1 MAFWTNIYWDENT
14 DILELQGASIVYADD
29 TKDVTYTNLFF
40 PSGFTLARWSSKVD
54 YGQKFHFNALPTLI
68 PGHVYRL
75 TTSMTAHGLNPYM
88 AITFY
93 DAENEILWTTDR
105 YETDRQFE
113 VPATAERYIV
123 EIVAFGEGS
132 FTFHHFTLQEVIEGG
147 NLVSNDWY
155 QELPTGE
162 RLGVRGH
169 KIGNPTRFVVS
180 FSEPLSH
187 MTPYLRRLDT
197 ENALQLSIADQ
208 RENAGGYRPAA
219 TDSQYERLLYEV
231 VTQSAQSNGLT
242 DIYVT
247 GVGPVSRDAALYYS
261 DRFGWHLLET
271 SAPLVTPDGIGLL
284 KRPDVNQGRW
294 QLGGLA

>member
-1 MAFWTNIYWDENT
+1 MAFWTNVYWDENT

-29 TKDVTYTNLFF
+29 SKDVTYTNLFF
-40 PSGFTLARWSSKVD
+40 PSGFTLARWSSQVD

-68 PGHVYRL
+68 PGHIYRL
-75 TTSMTAHGLNPYM
+75 TTAMTANGLNPYM

-93 DAENEILWTTDR
+93 DKAGEILWTTDR

-132 FTFHHFTLQEVIEGG
+132 FTFHHFRLQEVLSNGS
-147 NLVSNDWY
+147 LAPNDWY

-169 KIGNPTRFVVS
+169 RVGQPTRFVVA
-180 FSEPLSH
+180 FSEPLFH
-187 MTPYLRRLDT
+187 MTPYLRRLAVTD
-197 ENALQLSIADQ
+197 ALQMSVADQ
-208 RENAGGYRPAA
+208 RVDAGHYLPASADSPYENILGDLVA
-219 TDSQYERLLYEV
+219 
-231 VTQSAQSNGLT
+231 QSAAANGLT
-242 DIYVT
+242 EIFVT
-247 GVGPVSRDAALYYS
+247 GVGPISRAAAQHYAQ
-261 DRFGWHLLET
+261 RFGWRLVDT
-271 SAPLVTPDGIGLL
+271 DAPALPAAGIGLL

-294 QLGGLA
+294 QIGE